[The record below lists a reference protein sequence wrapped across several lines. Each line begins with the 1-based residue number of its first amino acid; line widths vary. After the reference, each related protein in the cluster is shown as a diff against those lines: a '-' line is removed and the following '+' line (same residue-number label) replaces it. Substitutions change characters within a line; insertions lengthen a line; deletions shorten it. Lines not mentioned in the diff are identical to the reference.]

1 MPQRAASPWDRS
13 QTKGKHYVVNLGGI
27 TVDPPNDA
35 PYDPAAVGQL
45 RAKEILGSIE
55 WQLSSISRQDALK
68 VLLQAVQTTKARAQ
82 DQADDG
88 RHAPAGIPV

>member
-13 QTKGKHYVVNLGGI
+13 QNKGKHYNVNLGGI
-27 TVDPPNDA
+27 TAAPPNDA
-35 PYDPAAVGQL
+35 PYDPAAGQL
-45 RAKEILGSIE
+45 RAKKILGSIE

-88 RHAPAGIPV
+88 RQATAGIPV